1 MARAS
6 DARGVEHA
14 GKEWGLTWC
23 IVSLWFLWRA
33 QSNSGKTAAMF
44 AASGGHV
51 DVLKAM
57 QRGPSLLNLQ
67 SADGGTPAMSAAAHG
82 FADVLQFIIDKKC
95 DLDKQD
101 EDGWTALMYAVCS
114 HNVENVKR
122 LVNAGAKVDIKNNDG
137 ETAAQLAGGKN
148 KDEILRVLKMK
159 AGSMKS
165 IPEAGAGGKK
175 KGCVIM

>member
-1 MARAS
+1 
-6 DARGVEHA
+6 
-14 GKEWGLTWC
+14 
-23 IVSLWFLWRA
+23 
-33 QSNSGKTAAMF
+33 MF

-159 AGSMKS
+159 AGSKVHPRSGRGWQEEGLRHHINAHVMTS
-165 IPEAGAGGKK
+165 AGCSSHVRRAYMHHIGL
-175 KGCVIM
+175 IAPF